1 MTTHRSSQLERVFRF
16 GLFELSEREGEL
28 RKNGVRIKLQ
38 EHPLSVLIELVSNA
52 GRLVTREGLQ
62 QKLWPADTFVD
73 FDVGVNKAI
82 RKLRQALG
90 DEADNPRFIETQSRR
105 GYRFVAPVTECGAA
119 PESITKD
126 TLLVPP
132 KAVEGSQSG
141 TDHEDRNAKR
151 HWYWGL
157 ATSCALALVIYGAG
171 VTWRLTNATQP
182 LAIEQRITANPPE
195 APITAAAVST
205 DGKFVAYSD
214 STGVYIRHIDTGETR
229 PLQLPK
235 GFEAVPTSWFP
246 DGTHLLL
253 SAGEASQGNPN
264 LWKVSILGGG
274 PQKLMDNARGGAVSP
289 DGSKIAFSRGDA
301 VGLPEIW
308 VVDSDGSRLHRIA
321 EANIPEASVAV
332 GYGTTNQPI
341 AGLYLSG
348 VAWSP
353 DGRRVAYVRRFEA
366 ANSNP
371 LTVKH
376 SLETVDVNGGM
387 PKVLKISAQLLPVV
401 RWAVDGRVLY
411 AYRDDPAS
419 EREDSGVWSVR
430 VNQKSGEPEG
440 KALQLTKGVGRIGG
454 LSVTADGRRL
464 ILWRGNAFPQ
474 VFLTEID
481 AETGRF
487 KTPRRLSLDNSAN
500 NAYAWTPDSRAVLF
514 SSNRSGTNNL
524 YRQAIDQGV
533 PEELVEGRG
542 MFLSRLN
549 PDGTQIL
556 FVDGFNAQD
565 PARLQSVMRAPLQ
578 GGSPRVVLQRPSIHN
593 IQCARSPSKLCLLT
607 TLDRATAR
615 FFKFDPE
622 DGKTQEF
629 ATFKLKEALSW
640 SLSPD
645 GSQLALIL
653 HGSERRVSFMDV
665 TDKSTHEVEL
675 NQWRPLNIDW
685 AGDGKSV
692 FVSSRTANGA
702 PVILGVEPNGN
713 HRVLL
718 EGDRATQYW
727 WAVPSP
733 DGRYA
738 ALEVVTGENNVWMVE
753 NF

>member
-1 MTTHRSSQLERVFRF
+1 
-16 GLFELSEREGEL
+16 
-28 RKNGVRIKLQ
+28 
-38 EHPLSVLIELVSNA
+38 
-52 GRLVTREGLQ
+52 
-62 QKLWPADTFVD
+62 
-73 FDVGVNKAI
+73 
-82 RKLRQALG
+82 
-90 DEADNPRFIETQSRR
+90 
-105 GYRFVAPVTECGAA
+105 
-119 PESITKD
+119 
-126 TLLVPP
+126 
-132 KAVEGSQSG
+132 
-141 TDHEDRNAKR
+141 
-151 HWYWGL
+151 
-157 ATSCALALVIYGAG
+157 
-171 VTWRLTNATQP
+171 
-182 LAIEQRITANPPE
+182 
-195 APITAAAVST
+195 
-205 DGKFVAYSD
+205 
-214 STGVYIRHIDTGETR
+214 
-229 PLQLPK
+229 
-235 GFEAVPTSWFP
+235 
-246 DGTHLLL
+246 
-253 SAGEASQGNPN
+253 
-264 LWKVSILGGG
+264 
-274 PQKLMDNARGGAVSP
+274 
-289 DGSKIAFSRGDA
+289 
-301 VGLPEIW
+301 
-308 VVDSDGSRLHRIA
+308 
-321 EANIPEASVAV
+321 V

-430 VNQKSGEPEG
+430 VNQKSGEP
-440 KALQLTKGVGRIGG
+440 
-454 LSVTADGRRL
+454 
-464 ILWRGNAFPQ
+464 
-474 VFLTEID
+474 
-481 AETGRF
+481 
-487 KTPRRLSLDNSAN
+487 
-500 NAYAWTPDSRAVLF
+500 
-514 SSNRSGTNNL
+514 NL